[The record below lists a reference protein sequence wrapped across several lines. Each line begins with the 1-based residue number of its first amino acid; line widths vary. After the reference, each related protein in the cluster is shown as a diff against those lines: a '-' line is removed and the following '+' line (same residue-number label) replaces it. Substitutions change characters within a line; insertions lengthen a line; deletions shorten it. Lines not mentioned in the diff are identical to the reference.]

1 MKVPRRTALRRVAS
15 LVAVMVVATLAV
27 MGVTSTVAMA
37 AGAMASATSYEATT
51 EDGVKV
57 SVGAPQGAL
66 PDGATLHVDPVT
78 SDEDVQAVTDEL
90 DAAAVSYDG
99 FAAFD
104 VYFTDTEGNEV
115 EPTEA
120 VSVRFDLPAGT
131 MPEGAEGIAVHHLAE
146 AEDGTVADVEAVADD
161 SDATKGTVA
170 VQDDSTVAA
179 EFSVDSFSTFTM
191 TWSGGWSNYFNI
203 TVHYVDE
210 NGKEIGDDGLRK
222 NVQISNKQTYTFSEY
237 ADGVNIPGYTF
248 SGKSFYSGGREGNFN
263 SASQV
268 IRMDSSSSGWRDP
281 RYTLTF
287 YNSNSGD
294 SYRVGTLTF
303 DTGDWF
309 ATTQYAHVYLVYT
322 EEQSEP
328 ELPESNATVTTGK
341 SAVKLKDGS
350 GNYELN
356 LSVSGD
362 RGSREQKQK
371 VDVLFILD
379 LSNSMGQTWDGQKR
393 IASAKSAIS
402 SITGRGDNVG
412 LSDNDNLDVNY
423 ALVGFAG
430 GASEGWETY
439 SDAAIRQQWTNSAE
453 ELYSQIP
460 NDITYDPHGWSSNI
474 YGGGTNY
481 EAGFRSA
488 KEALELDSA
497 RSDAMKVVIFISD
510 GGPGYYYNG
519 NGNTSG
525 VSNPDNYGGYYEEA
539 LDQGKNELESITGID
554 SFYFVGVT
562 SNVGSTV
569 FQTITDAAQVPASNK
584 DSIRADNPDQLLKA
598 FEDIQEQITFFDTQ
612 GVKMID
618 PLSDNADLV
627 KDDNGSYSF
636 TLKLE
641 YRNDAQG
648 DYEMVNSEKISVVS
662 GEENKKTVTLT
673 HGDQS
678 VDMTVSVVVDEN
690 GKETIQVK
698 FDDEY
703 CLAQNYRYTVSTS
716 IAPSEEAVSSYKESG
731 ESAYDGTGDENTGT
745 HALERGFWSNNNDN
759 ARVEF
764 TPIAVDEDDEMTPLD
779 PDEAPFPKPVIQVST
794 VEVSDVLQVVKHLEG
809 EELEAGQFSVMVSAV
824 DSGTDA
830 ASPDSAAF
838 AGWTDSQ
845 TTKTFS
851 NGVEDAGNIPL
862 VHTGAELT
870 FDAGDLNQKYAY
882 IYEEVSGNDTDYV
895 YDKTAWKVVVFVERD
910 ENGALVPY
918 AQVYKDVDGKQDNGY
933 QWTPC
938 DANLSETSGE
948 AAKIK
953 LEEKSDGTP
962 AITIQFNNKVSKAD
976 LSITK
981 AVNGSAE
988 GVSVPSGVEFSIQV
1002 ELKDEQDA
1010 PIDGTFEAAIDNQ
1023 DQEVVFDENGRATVK
1038 LKAGQTIIIKDVPVG
1053 ATCKVTEPEDMI
1065 PGGFQLQ
1072 WIGKAGY
1079 SEEQLSTR
1087 EAIEKEYEEEIQT
1100 YGNDVVVCNEFIGYG
1115 LSIFKGEL
1123 AYDENGEIAFDDAGL
1138 PYADQEKPLSGAEFE
1153 ISTVIKG
1160 EKTVFGSLTTD
1171 QDGTAEFMTIPDEEG
1186 QSYPVSLIPGTYYIS
1201 EVKVPS
1207 GYQLLGY
1214 EITLTI
1220 NESGAATISIPQG
1233 ESEPIIK
1240 ELQFGE
1246 DGNYRIEV
1254 ANKPNPDL
1262 PSSGSSGTLI
1272 MMTTGFAAIALGG
1285 VYLAWKRGL
1294 LGRN

>member
-1 MKVPRRTALRRVAS
+1 
-15 LVAVMVVATLAV
+15 
-27 MGVTSTVAMA
+27 
-37 AGAMASATSYEATT
+37 
-51 EDGVKV
+51 
-57 SVGAPQGAL
+57 
-66 PDGATLHVDPVT
+66 
-78 SDEDVQAVTDEL
+78 
-90 DAAAVSYDG
+90 
-99 FAAFD
+99 
-104 VYFTDTEGNEV
+104 
-115 EPTEA
+115 
-120 VSVRFDLPAGT
+120 
-131 MPEGAEGIAVHHLAE
+131 
-146 AEDGTVADVEAVADD
+146 
-161 SDATKGTVA
+161 
-170 VQDDSTVAA
+170 
-179 EFSVDSFSTFTM
+179 
-191 TWSGGWSNYFNI
+191 
-203 TVHYVDE
+203 
-210 NGKEIGDDGLRK
+210 
-222 NVQISNKQTYTFSEY
+222 
-237 ADGVNIPGYTF
+237 
-248 SGKSFYSGGREGNFN
+248 
-263 SASQV
+263 
-268 IRMDSSSSGWRDP
+268 
-281 RYTLTF
+281 
-287 YNSNSGD
+287 
-294 SYRVGTLTF
+294 
-303 DTGDWF
+303 
-309 ATTQYAHVYLVYT
+309 
-322 EEQSEP
+322 
-328 ELPESNATVTTGK
+328 
-341 SAVKLKDGS
+341 
-350 GNYELN
+350 
-356 LSVSGD
+356 
-362 RGSREQKQK
+362 
-371 VDVLFILD
+371 
-379 LSNSMGQTWDGQKR
+379 
-393 IASAKSAIS
+393 
-402 SITGRGDNVG
+402 
-412 LSDNDNLDVNY
+412 
-423 ALVGFAG
+423 
-430 GASEGWETY
+430 
-439 SDAAIRQQWTNSAE
+439 
-453 ELYSQIP
+453 
-460 NDITYDPHGWSSNI
+460 
-474 YGGGTNY
+474 
-481 EAGFRSA
+481 
-488 KEALELDSA
+488 
-497 RSDAMKVVIFISD
+497 
-510 GGPGYYYNG
+510 
-519 NGNTSG
+519 
-525 VSNPDNYGGYYEEA
+525 
-539 LDQGKNELESITGID
+539 
-554 SFYFVGVT
+554 
-562 SNVGSTV
+562 
-569 FQTITDAAQVPASNK
+569 
-584 DSIRADNPDQLLKA
+584 
-598 FEDIQEQITFFDTQ
+598 
-612 GVKMID
+612 MID

-641 YRNDAQG
+641 YRKDTQG

-703 CLAQNYRYTVSTS
+703 RLAQNYRYTVSTS

-731 ESAYDGTGDENTGT
+731 ESAYDDTGEENTGT
-745 HALERGFWSNNNDN
+745 HASQMGFWSNNNDN
-759 ARVEF
+759 AKVEF
-764 TPIAVDEDDEMTPLD
+764 TPIAVDEDDNVTPLD
-779 PDEAPFPKPVIQVST
+779 PDEAPFPKPAIQVST
-794 VEVSDVLQVVKHLEG
+794 VEVSNVLQVVKNLEG
-809 EELEAGQFSVMVSAV
+809 EELEAEQFSVKVSAV
-824 DSGTDA
+824 DSDNDA
-830 ASPDSAAF
+830 PSQDSAAF

-845 TTKTFS
+845 TTKIFS
-851 NGVEDAGNIPL
+851 NGVEDSGNIPL

-870 FDAGDLNQKYAY
+870 FDAGDINQKYAY
-882 IYEEVSGNDTDYV
+882 IYEEVSGDDDDYV
-895 YDKTAWKVVVFVERD
+895 YDRTAWKVVVFVEQD
-910 ENGALVPY
+910 ENGVLVPY
-918 AQVYKDVDGKQDNGY
+918 AQVYKDVDGKQDNEY

-981 AVNGSAE
+981 TVNGAAE

-1087 EAIEKEYEEEIQT
+1087 EAIKKEYEEEIQT

-1123 AYDENGEIAFDDAGL
+1123 AYDENGEIALDNDGL

-1153 ISTVIKG
+1153 ISTDIEG

-1171 QDGTAEFMTIPDEEG
+1171 QDGTAEFMTIPDEGG
-1186 QSYPVSLIPGTYYIS
+1186 QSDPVSLIPGTYYIS

>member
-90 DAAAVSYDG
+90 DEAAVSYDG

-104 VYFTDTEGNEV
+104 VYFTDADGNEV

-120 VSVRFDLPAGT
+120 VSVRFDLPEGT
-131 MPEGAEGIAVHHLAE
+131 VPEGAEGIAVHHFAE
-146 AEDGTVADVEAVADD
+146 AEDGTVSEVKAVADD
-161 SDATKGTVA
+161 ADATEGSVA

-191 TWSGGWSNYFNI
+191 TWSGDWGNYFNI

-210 NGKEIGDDGLRK
+210 NGKEIGDEGLRDK
-222 NVQISNKQTYTFSEY
+222 VQISNNRTYTFSEY

-263 SASQV
+263 SESQV
-268 IRMDSSSSGWRDP
+268 IRMDSSSSGWRNP
-281 RYTLTF
+281 KYTLTF
-287 YNSNSGD
+287 YNSNSGN
-294 SYRVGTLTF
+294 SNRVDTLTF

-309 ATTQYAHVYLVYT
+309 KTTQYAHVYLVYT

-341 SAVKLKDGS
+341 SAVRLEDGS

-393 IASAKSAIS
+393 IVAARSAIS

-430 GASEGWETY
+430 GASEGRVTY

-460 NDITYDPHGWSSNI
+460 NDITYDPYGWSSNI

-510 GGPGYYYNG
+510 GGPGYYYDRD
-519 NGNTSG
+519 GNTSG
-525 VSNPDNYGGYYEEA
+525 VGNPTTYDDDA
-539 LDQGKNELESITGID
+539 LEQGKEELESITGID

-562 SNVGSTV
+562 SNVTSTV
-569 FQTITDAAQVPASNK
+569 FQTITNAAQVPASNK
-584 DSIRADNPDQLLKA
+584 DSIRADNPDELLKA

-641 YRNDAQG
+641 RRNDAQS
-648 DYEMVNSEKISVVS
+648 DYATVDSEKIFVGP
-662 GEENKKTVTLT
+662 GEEDGVTVTL
-673 HGDQS
+673 GNDGKS
-678 VDMTVSVVVDEN
+678 VNMAVSVVVDDN
-690 GKETIQVK
+690 GKETIQVE

-703 CLAQNYRYTVSTS
+703 RLAQNYRYTVSTS

-731 ESAYDGTGDENTGT
+731 ESAYVGTGDENTGT
-745 HALERGFWSNNNDN
+745 HASEKGFWSNNNDT
-759 ARVEF
+759 AKVEF
-764 TPIAVDEDDEMTPLD
+764 TPIAVDEDDKVTLLD

-809 EELEAGQFSVMVSAV
+809 EELKARQFSVRVSAV
-824 DSGTDA
+824 DSDTDE

-845 TTKTFS
+845 TTETFS

-870 FDAGDLNQKYAY
+870 FDAGDINQKYAY
-882 IYEEVSGNDTDYV
+882 IYEEVSDNGTDYV

-918 AQVYKDVDGKQDNGY
+918 AQVYKDVDGKQDNEY

-981 AVNGSAE
+981 TVNGSAE

-1002 ELKDEQDA
+1002 ELKDEQGA
-1010 PIDGTFEAAIDNQ
+1010 PIGDTFEAAIDDQNQ
-1023 DQEVVFDENGRATVK
+1023 KVVFDENGRATVK

-1053 ATCKVTEPEDMI
+1053 ATYKVTEPEDMI

-1079 SEEQLSTR
+1079 SEEQLSTK

-1123 AYDENGEIAFDDAGL
+1123 AYNKNGEIAFDDDGL

-1153 ISTVIKG
+1153 ISTFIEG

-1171 QDGTAEFMTIPDEEG
+1171 QDGTAEFMTIPDEGG

-1220 NESGAATISIPQG
+1220 DESGAATISIPQG
-1233 ESEPIIK
+1233 ESEPINK